1 MSEQNKPDVF
11 IDKDATG
18 KPQGLG
24 AQFKLI
30 LRLLRDSRVN
40 PLLKI
45 LPVGAT
51 IYLISPLDAGIP
63 VIDDA
68 VVMGLGLYTFVEL
81 CPPEIVAE
89 HRAAIAAEQRESK
102 SS

>member
-1 MSEQNKPDVF
+1 MTEQNKPDVF
-11 IDKDATG
+11 LEKDTTG

-40 PLLKI
+40 PLLKL
-45 LPVGAT
+45 LPVAAT
-51 IYLISPLDAGIP
+51 VYLISPFDSFLP
-63 VIDDA
+63 VVDDA

-89 HRAAIAAEQRESK
+89 HRANLDAEARGGKAS
-102 SS
+102 